1 MKTLIFINNYVLR
14 NWTVVALAVISF
26 YLPTV
31 ARFSLLGTC
40 LALNSFMITRTVVL
54 DLKPETFF
62 REFMGWFILL
72 SLYFLDWEVAVRDN
86 PALKDLNLV
95 MGLFLLLPMVIGFS
109 VFKFL
114 FEKAF
119 IKINLKSND
128 HGETISSEKN
138 IDQTLKLI
146 E

>member
-1 MKTLIFINNYVLR
+1 
-14 NWTVVALAVISF
+14 
-26 YLPTV
+26 
-31 ARFSLLGTC
+31 
-40 LALNSFMITRTVVL
+40 MITRTVVL